1 MAAFLRFVS
10 WMSFLT
16 GVLAAGMIGI
26 SILVVCQMVYL
37 RYVENA
43 STIWQTEFVTY
54 GMLAATLLGM
64 PYVQKLRGHV
74 NVDLLPIYLKG
85 RARMALALWT
95 YLVSLALCVLLAFYG
110 WHMWHEAWVGE
121 WTSDTVWGVP
131 LDIPY
136 AALPIGFGLM
146 ALQYVADILALVTG
160 RAKPF
165 DLPDDALAG
174 QGAHAQAA
182 PRDLPR
188 SR

>member
-10 WMSFLT
+10 WVSFLT
-16 GVLAAGMIGI
+16 GVLAAAMIGI

-54 GMLAATLLGM
+54 CMLSATLLGM

-74 NVDLLPIYLKG
+74 NVDLLPIFLQG
-85 RARMALALWT
+85 RARMALAIWT
-95 YLVSLALCVLLAFYG
+95 YVVSLAVTLLLTYYG
-110 WHMWHEAWVGE
+110 YHMWHEAWVGG
-121 WTSDTVWGVP
+121 WISDTVWGVP

-136 AALPIGFGLM
+136 AAVPVGFGLM
-146 ALQYVADILALVTG
+146 SLQYLADLLALASG
-160 RAKPF
+160 RARPF
-165 DLPDDALAG
+165 DLPEQAPEATAPAPADA
-174 QGAHAQAA
+174 
-182 PRDLPR
+182 DL